1 MRFAVVLLW
10 ITSVLF
16 VGFGIGAVT
25 APRELAMFI
34 TGGAPSIPSAIIDM
48 RATYGGVALGMGL
61 FFGVCATRSQWV
73 RPGLFGSL
81 LVVASIGAARV
92 VGFVVDGQPNGFML
106 MLLSTEVIFVGLYA
120 RALHRLGPSAS

>member
-16 VGFGIGAVT
+16 VGFGIGAAA
-25 APRELAMFI
+25 APRELALFI

-61 FFGVCATRSQWV
+61 CFGLCATRP
-73 RPGLFGSL
+73 RP
-81 LVVASIGAARV
+81 
-92 VGFVVDGQPNGFML
+92 
-106 MLLSTEVIFVGLYA
+106 
-120 RALHRLGPSAS
+120 LHRPHQDPEHRRAPFHALPVHVRQHCLIR